1 MDGIARFHEL
11 VGHHADEPSDVVIGI
26 ETDRGL
32 FVSALVGAGYQVFAV
47 NPMSTSRYRDR
58 HSTSGAKSD
67 PGDAKVLAD
76 MVRTD
81 RQNHRVVA
89 VDSGTVQALK
99 VLARAHQSMTWSR
112 GRQTNLLRSTLREFY
127 PAALVAFDDLASADA
142 LEVLRLAP
150 TPELGRSLS
159 RSKIAAA
166 LRRGGRQRRVDE
178 RAGEIQAALRAD
190 QLAAAAEVSTAM
202 GASVAASVA
211 VIATMNAQIAELAKE
226 LEAGFE
232 LHPDASVVRSLPGL
246 GTILGARVLGEFGDE
261 PDRYAS
267 AKSRKN
273 YAGTSPITRASG
285 TKKAVLARHV
295 RNRRLADAIYLWSF
309 AALTASPG
317 ARALYDQHRAAG
329 DTHHAALRALG
340 NRLVGILHGCLHH
353 HTLYDETVAW
363 GHRQEKLPQAA

>member
-1 MDGIARFHEL
+1 
-11 VGHHADEPSDVVIGI
+11 
-26 ETDRGL
+26 
-32 FVSALVGAGYQVFAV
+32 
-47 NPMSTSRYRDR
+47 
-58 HSTSGAKSD
+58 
-67 PGDAKVLAD
+67 
-76 MVRTD
+76 
-81 RQNHRVVA
+81 VVA
-89 VDSGTVQALK
+89 ADSGTVQAVK

-112 GRQTNLLRSTLREFY
+112 ARQTNLLRSTLREFY
-127 PAALVAFDDLASADA
+127 PAALVAFDNLAGADA

-150 TPELGRSLS
+150 TPELGRTLS

-178 RAGEIQAALRAD
+178 RAGEVQAALRTD
-190 QLAAAAEVSTAM
+190 QLAAPAAISTAM

-211 VIATMNAQIAELAKE
+211 VIATMSAQIAELARE

-232 LHPDASVVRSLPGL
+232 LHPDAQVVRSLPGL

-261 PDRYAS
+261 PDRYAT

-295 RNRRLADAIYLWSF
+295 RNRRLADAIYLWAFS
-309 AALTASPG
+309 ALAASPG
-317 ARALYDQHRAAG
+317 ARALYDQHRATG

-340 NRLVGILHGCLHH
+340 NRLVGILHGCLQH
-353 HTLYDETVAW
+353 HTLYDEMVAW
-363 GHRQEKLPQAA
+363 GHRQEKFPQAA